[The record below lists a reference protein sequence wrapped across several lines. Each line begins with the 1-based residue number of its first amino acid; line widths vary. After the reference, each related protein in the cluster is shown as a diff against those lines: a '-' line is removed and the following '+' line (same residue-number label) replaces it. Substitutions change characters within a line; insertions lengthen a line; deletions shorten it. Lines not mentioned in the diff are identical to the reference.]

1 MKYYGIYQGFVTS
14 VRDPEKRGRIKCT
27 CPEVLDTSE
36 SGWCEPCFPNAKD
49 SGGDF
54 YVPPLEEG
62 VWIMFIDGDV
72 DRPVYLGG
80 WWSKNSTPLGDNYTN
95 LSETRIISH
104 NGCFITLDDEIN
116 ISIGTTPVIT
126 IKDDKVIIKCDLEVE
141 GTITSNND

>member
-14 VRDPEKRGRIKCT
+14 IQDPEKRGRIKCT

-36 SGWCEPCFPNAKD
+36 SGWCEPCFPNARD

-54 YVPPLEEG
+54 YLPPLEEG

-80 WWSKNSTPLGDNYTN
+80 WWSDNSTPLGTSYTN
-95 LSETRIISH
+95 LLNARIISH
-104 NGCFITLDDEIN
+104 KGTLIVLDDDGISV
-116 ISIGTTPVIT
+116 SIGTTPILT
-126 IKDDKVIIKCDLEVE
+126 IEDDKVTIHCDLKVE
-141 GTITSNND
+141 GTIINS